1 MRALKTSFARLAG
14 CDADELAI
22 TTNISIAISTIAS
35 ALEFGDRNKVVMS
48 ELDFPTDGHV
58 WLANAKRGVEIEW
71 LRSPDGLTIP
81 LEEYDRAID
90 ERTAVVMV
98 NRVLYRSSAIVD
110 AKEVC
115 RIARERGALSFL
127 DDYHGIGIVPLDLHD
142 VGCDV
147 YAAGVLKWLCGG
159 PGLAFLYVR
168 RALIPS
174 LEPAVTG
181 WFGTAEPFS
190 FDTQHLEYHP
200 TARRFE
206 HGTPPAPVFFI
217 AQGGL
222 DIIGDVTPERIR
234 ARQGE
239 LGDHVIARADELGL
253 PVRTPRDRNAR
264 GGVVNVGVGPEAG
277 KICHAL
283 LERDVCTTT
292 AATAFGSARTSSTPR
307 RTSTAASTSCGQCSD
322 RRYTR
327 GRTSTETRCTALF
340 ENPPRFH
347 DGSSGCSLPAP
358 SAARQQSSTV
368 PGCASQSND
377 QERTHGG
384 RVPAAVL
391 MSGRP
396 LTSPSIG
403 TTGPGTS
410 ARTCGPASECGS
422 ASGSRDARRDH
433 ERPRVHTRHR
443 HPLVLGLAVR

>member
-1 MRALKTSFARLAG
+1 MLERKAYLISASLGPVSDRSRRYLDEYLDAWATKGAPDHVWFEDIFPRMRALKTSFARLAG

-22 TTNISIAISTIAS
+22 TTNISIALSTFAS
-35 ALEFGDRNKVVMS
+35 ALDFGERTKVVMS

-58 WLANAKRGVEIEW
+58 WLAHARRGVEIEW

-127 DDYHGIGIVPLDLHD
+127 DDYHGIGIVPLDLHE
-142 VGCDV
+142 VGCDA

-168 RALIPS
+168 RGLIPS
-174 LEPAVTG
+174 LEPMVTG
-181 WFGTAEPFS
+181 WFGTDEPFS
-190 FDTQHLEYHP
+190 FDTRHLEYHP

-222 DIIGDVTPERIR
+222 DVIAEVTPERIR
-234 ARQGE
+234 SRQGE

-253 PVRTPRDRNAR
+253 SVRTPRDRWSR

-283 LERDVCTTT
+283 LERDVCTDYRGDGLRISPHFFNTEDDI
-292 AATAFGSARTSSTPR
+292 
-307 RTSTAASTSCGQCSD
+307 D
-322 RRYTR
+322 R
-327 GRTSTETRCTALF
+327 CF
-340 ENPPRFH
+340 EELR
-347 DGSSGCSLPAP
+347 SL
-358 SAARQQSSTV
+358 
-368 PGCASQSND
+368 
-377 QERTHGG
+377 
-384 RVPAAVL
+384 L
-391 MSGRP
+391 
-396 LTSPSIG
+396 
-403 TTGPGTS
+403 
-410 ARTCGPASECGS
+410 
-422 ASGSRDARRDH
+422 
-433 ERPRVHTRHR
+433 
-443 HPLVLGLAVR
+443 

>member
-1 MRALKTSFARLAG
+1 MLERKAYLISASLGPVSDRSHHYLDGYLEAWATKGAPDHVWFEDIFPRMRALKTSFARLAG

-22 TTNISIAISTIAS
+22 TTNISIAMSTIAS
-35 ALEFGDRNKVVMS
+35 ALELGERTKVVMS

-58 WLANAKRGVEIEW
+58 WLAHAKRGVEIEW

-174 LEPAVTG
+174 LEPTVTG
-181 WFGTAEPFS
+181 WFATADPFS
-190 FDTQHLEYHP
+190 FDTEHLEYHP

-206 HGTPPAPVFFI
+206 HGTPPAPVYFI

-222 DIIGDVTPERIR
+222 DIINEVTPERIR
-234 ARQGE
+234 ERQGE
-239 LGDHVIARADELGL
+239 LGDHLIGRADELGL
-253 PVRTPRDRNAR
+253 HVRTPRDRNAR

-283 LERDVCTTT
+283 LECDVCTDYRGDGLRISPHFFNTEDDI
-292 AATAFGSARTSSTPR
+292 
-307 RTSTAASTSCGQCSD
+307 D
-322 RRYTR
+322 RCFDELR
-327 GRTSTETRCTALF
+327 
-340 ENPPRFH
+340 
-347 DGSSGCSLPAP
+347 SL
-358 SAARQQSSTV
+358 V
-368 PGCASQSND
+368 
-377 QERTHGG
+377 
-384 RVPAAVL
+384 
-391 MSGRP
+391 
-396 LTSPSIG
+396 
-403 TTGPGTS
+403 
-410 ARTCGPASECGS
+410 
-422 ASGSRDARRDH
+422 
-433 ERPRVHTRHR
+433 
-443 HPLVLGLAVR
+443 